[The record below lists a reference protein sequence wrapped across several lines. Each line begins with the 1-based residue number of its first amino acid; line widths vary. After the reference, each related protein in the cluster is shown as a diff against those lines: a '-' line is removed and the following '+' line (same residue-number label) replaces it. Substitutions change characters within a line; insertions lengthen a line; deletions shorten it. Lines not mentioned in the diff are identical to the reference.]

1 MKNGI
6 AIRAPFL
13 AASVLMAA
21 LASQSVL
28 GQDSSSQ
35 GIIVTSTAVSNDGGA
50 SAGGGGGGFSG
61 SSGSA
66 GGGFDSLPP
75 QASGAPQMVFQTV
88 LSDDSTAKD
97 SSWLGVGVFDTTE
110 PLCAQLGLKRG
121 EGLVIEFVS
130 SNSPAAAVGLQKNDV
145 LVRLDGQML
154 VDSIQLRK
162 LVRMHAEGETV
173 KIEYYRAGKQE
184 TASAKLIKM
193 PPAEVIG
200 DANPYSNGLFQ
211 QRLQNVVRSIP
222 KVDTD
227 KINAEVQRAMAEA
240 DRAVAEARRQSQ
252 KAGDMNQR
260 LAVLQKKLGNFAA
273 GGVNLDNNTTVEV
286 KNDTG
291 SVRTA
296 VKKDDTGT
304 YILVA
309 DPAKRAT
316 VHDAHN
322 KLLFDGPV
330 DSSDEQKK
338 VPAEIWQKLEPM
350 LKQLDQ
356 NEPPTPP
363 VPPEAPEPPSPP
375 DKE

>member
-1 MKNGI
+1 MRIHPTKNGI
-6 AIRAPFL
+6 AIRAPFF
-13 AASVLMAA
+13 ATSVLMAA
-21 LASQSVL
+21 WAGQSVL
-28 GQDSSSQ
+28 GQDSPSQ

-50 SAGGGGGGFSG
+50 SAGGGGGGFGGSG
-61 SSGSA
+61 GSA
-66 GGGFDSLPP
+66 GGGFNSLPAP
-75 QASGAPQMVFQTV
+75 APGAPQIFLRTD
-88 LSDDSTAKD
+88 LLDDATGKE
-97 SSWLGVGVFDTTE
+97 SSWLGVAVSDTTE

-121 EGLVIEFVS
+121 EGLVVELVS
-130 SNSPAAAVGLQKNDV
+130 SNSPAAGAGLQKNDV
-145 LVRLDGQML
+145 L

-173 KIEYYRAGKQE
+173 KIEYYRAGKLE
-184 TASAKLIKM
+184 TVSAKLVKQ
-193 PPAEVIG
+193 PADEVIE
-200 DANPYSNGLFQ
+200 DSNPYPNGLFQ
-211 QRLQNVVRSIP
+211 QRLQNIVRTIP

-240 DRAVAEARRQSQ
+240 DRAVREASRQSQ
-252 KAGDMNQR
+252 AAGDMNQR

-273 GGVNLDNNTTVEV
+273 GGVNLNNNTTVEV
-286 KNDTG
+286 KNDLG
-291 SVRTA
+291 SVRTV

-316 VHDAHN
+316 VHDADN

-330 DSSDEQKK
+330 DSTDQQKK